1 MTLIYTAG
9 VLLVLSQL
17 IGIYGLWTR
26 KADLIF
32 ALIMVML
39 LVLAGVLG
47 GLGVYDKLA

>member
-1 MTLIYTAG
+1 VSLIYTAG
-9 VLLVLSQL
+9 VLLVVSQV

-32 ALIMVML
+32 ATLMVML